1 MMRNHF
7 ILFSIIYI
15 FLKAESETQK
25 VYMCI
30 AIRVHVWES
39 MYVMAGTFTKHAFDH
54 GQWSL
59 SQIEDICQNEKA
71 PNDLKF

>member
-25 VYMCI
+25 VYMCSCT
-30 AIRVHVWES
+30 V
-39 MYVMAGTFTKHAFDH
+39 YVMAGAFTTHAFDH

>member
-30 AIRVHVWES
+30 AIYVF

-59 SQIEDICQNEKA
+59 SQIEDICQNDKA

>member
-25 VYMCI
+25 VYMCV
-30 AIRVHVWES
+30 AIRVHI
-39 MYVMAGTFTKHAFDH
+39 YVMAGTFTTHAFDH

-59 SQIEDICQNEKA
+59 SQIEDICQNDKA

>member
-30 AIRVHVWES
+30 AIRVHVQCMLWQG
-39 MYVMAGTFTKHAFDH
+39 AFTTHAFDH

>member
-25 VYMCI
+25 VYMCV
-30 AIRVHVWES
+30 AIRVHVC
-39 MYVMAGTFTKHAFDH
+39 MYVMAGTFTTHAFDH